1 MSHCMQPSDSPM
13 LCTDREQASSN
24 DNWPPKSPHQVL
36 LSTPGGRERLKRL
49 AERSSPSPSPT
60 KRFKA
65 AALGKLDEGMELGDS
80 GEDDEETL
88 ELKLQEI
95 QARLKLKKLQKRTK
109 QSSDTENEYTVPG
122 SAPLAR
128 ASSAAAGRSQS
139 RVSHLRDERLQRSK
153 SQASSHVEVP
163 VSPVRRRQPAELQTS
178 PKRILL
184 GIDKGIKAS
193 EISLKRAPSLRKQDT
208 DLKGPFLQRAGSQAG
223 PRNYGSNSNSLH
235 PRRTDTDSPPTS
247 FNERLLATRVQ
258 EAERVERDLRI
269 QKNRSKGFDLDQKK
283 MQNFRDTAVELLPSP
298 QLPSQFSRDEIL
310 SSFNK
315 PSSNVPRSQTAPNF
329 PSLRSGVRNIS
340 NNPSITSAATLT
352 SSTSSHDHPDHK
364 KTRSKTATEV
374 LDSEAS
380 SFEPFSSTHLSKRII
395 PHKELTRILSGKKT
409 FVIPDLLRTVKSPD
423 FSTPDIEEDMVIIA
437 TIASKSEPKS
447 HQAASSSKSDNRG
460 KFMIMTLTDLK
471 WELDLFLFDTAFEQF
486 WKLTP
491 GTIIAILNP
500 GFMPPPK
507 GKEATGKFSLTL
519 NSSSDTILEIG
530 SSRDLGFCKSIK
542 KDGKSCDSWVD
553 KRHTEFCNFHVNMSI
568 EKAKSNR
575 MELNTMTFGKGR
587 GRGTGGFGE
596 RKFNSR
602 DMAGMLEAREKEKTA
617 EKTRYDR
624 GSHSQIYISKRSTAS
639 MLDDVDYD
647 ADAFHRGSKEE
658 RITKQILAKE
668 KERELAKK
676 LGGGMGTG
684 LGADYMRKKTAQVD
698 PTSNNSSE
706 MHAEPP
712 PDAAALGLLNGKA
725 MDMQL
730 GPIKRK
736 RTNTVSSSA
745 AVGWGGN
752 LTKELGRMKNGES
765 LQPIQKKTRFV
776 TEKGIREAGRESFG
790 GDAVKVSVNDFDD
803 DDDDDDLDIVRE

>member
-1 MSHCMQPSDSPM
+1 MD
-13 LCTDREQASSN
+13 
-24 DNWPPKSPHQVL
+24 
-36 LSTPGGRERLKRL
+36 
-49 AERSSPSPSPT
+49 
-60 KRFKA
+60 
-65 AALGKLDEGMELGDS
+65 LGDS
-80 GEDDEETL
+80 GDDDEETL

-109 QSSDTENEYTVPG
+109 QLSDTENDYTRAG
-122 SAPLAR
+122 SAPLVR
-128 ASSAAAGRSQS
+128 ASSAAAGRAQS
-139 RVSHLRDERLQRSK
+139 RISDLRDERLQRSK

-163 VSPVRRRQPAELQTS
+163 VSPVRRIQPGEHHTS
-178 PKRILL
+178 PKRVLL

-193 EISLKRAPSLRKQDT
+193 DISLKRAPSLRKQET

-223 PRNYGSNSNSLH
+223 PRSYGSSDTSSN
-235 PRRTDTDSPPTS
+235 PRKADIDRPPTS
-247 FNERLLATRVQ
+247 FNERLLATRAQ
-258 EAERVERDLRI
+258 EAERVEKDLRI
-269 QKNRSKGFDLDQKK
+269 QKNRSKGFDIDHKK
-283 MQNFRDTAVELLPSP
+283 MQNFKDTAVELLPSP
-298 QLPSQFSRDEIL
+298 HLPPQFSRDEIL

-315 PSSNVPRSQTAPNF
+315 PSNIMPRSRTVPNLL
-329 PSLRSGVRNIS
+329 STRLGVRNTSTASGVSDSTASSDHADNKITKS
-340 NNPSITSAATLT
+340 NA
-352 SSTSSHDHPDHK
+352 STEIPESD
-364 KTRSKTATEV
+364 
-374 LDSEAS
+374 AS

-409 FVIPDLLRTVKSPD
+409 FLIPDLLRTVKSPD
-423 FSTPDIEEDMVIIA
+423 FSAPDIEEDVVVFA
-437 TIASKSEPKS
+437 TIASKSDPKS
-447 HQAASSSKSDNRG
+447 HQAASSSKNDNRG
-460 KFMIMTLTDLK
+460 KFMIMSLTDLK
-471 WELDLFLFDTAFEQF
+471 WDLDLFLFDTAFEQF

-500 GFMPPPK
+500 GFMPPPR

-530 SSRDLGFCKSIK
+530 SARDLGFCKSIK

-568 EKAKSNR
+568 DKAKSNR
-575 MELNTMTFGKGR
+575 MELSTMTFGKGR
-587 GRGTGGFGE
+587 GKGMGGYGE
-596 RKFNSR
+596 RKYSSK
-602 DMAGMLEAREKEKTA
+602 DVTGMIEAREKEKMA

-624 GSHSQIYISKRSTAS
+624 GSHSQIYISKRSTAN

-668 KERELAKK
+668 KERELARK
-676 LGGGMGTG
+676 LGGGMGVG
-684 LGADYMRKKTAQVD
+684 LGADYLRKKNSQAD
-698 PTSNNSSE
+698 PRSSNGGD
-706 MHAEPP
+706 MQAEPP

-725 MDMQL
+725 KDMQL

-752 LTKELGRMKNGES
+752 LSKELGRMKNGES
-765 LQPIQKKTRFV
+765 LQPIKKKTRFV

-790 GDAVKVSVNDFDD
+790 GDAVRLSVNDFD